1 MRIELSMC
9 VRGEERLVRWEDGAV
24 SGDDEVLRRLD
35 PLVESGQ
42 VDLTDLLSVVRGAE
56 LVTAQQV
63 TLAPLDLLEPD
74 GDGRAPMPAPPFAT
88 SAGSC

>member
-9 VRGEERLVRWEDGAV
+9 VRGDDRTVRWEDGV
-24 SGDDEVLRRLD
+24 LSGDDEVLRRLD
-35 PLVESGQ
+35 PLIERGQ
-42 VDLTDLLSVVRGAE
+42 VDITDLLSVVRGAE

-74 GDGRAPMPAPPFAT
+74 VDLRGAATPPPLA
-88 SAGSC
+88 SSVRRS